1 MTSLTRGASNAKNK
15 KKYLKKKKKKKKKR
29 KKERREEKIE
39 LRNQLSLEWL
49 LFLFYSS
56 VQK

>member
-1 MTSLTRGASNAKNK
+1 MGMIEK
-15 KKYLKKKKKKKKKR
+15 KRIKKGFPTQKKEKKKKKKR